1 MNNTRNRGLLCGGM
15 ILLECILWGI
25 GNPLIK
31 LMEGVIPNFLLLA
44 LRFTIA
50 LILMMAVYGKRI
62 VAVLRKTDLR
72 PILIASVYTA
82 AAYILSNFGLRLASA
97 TAAGF
102 LMGLSVLFTP
112 ILAFLFYRQK
122 MSAAQWIPVAI
133 VMAGMYLMCG
143 VEGGFGFGI
152 GEALALLSSAAS
164 ALMLVSSAKVLEKT
178 DAMAVSAVQFAV
190 TAVSCFVCALLFED
204 VTVLAHVPASG
215 WWILAYLAVG
225 TSFFAFILQNV
236 GLTGISSMYASLL
249 MCSEPLFTAA
259 AAYVLL
265 GERLTVPGFIGA
277 GLIMASLVLATVL
290 MEKPEL
296 LRLKNAAKK

>member
-1 MNNTRNRGLLCGGM
+1 MNNTRNRSLLCGGM

-25 GNPLIK
+25 GNPMIK

-44 LRFTIA
+44 LRFAISFV
-50 LILMMAVYGKRI
+50 LMMAVFGRRI
-62 VAVLRKTDLR
+62 IPALRQAKLR
-72 PILIASVYTA
+72 PIFIASVYTA
-82 AAYILSNFGLRLASA
+82 AAYILSNFGLRLATA

-122 MSAAQWIPVAI
+122 MHAAQWIPIVI

-164 ALMLVSSAKVLEKT
+164 ALMLVSSARVLEET

-190 TAVSCFVCALLFED
+190 TALCCFICALLFED
-204 VTVLAHVPASG
+204 VTVLARVPASG
-215 WWILAYLAVG
+215 WWILAYLAIG

-236 GLTGISSMYASLL
+236 GLTGVSSMYASLL
-249 MCSEPLFTAA
+249 MCSEPLFTAV
-259 AAYVLL
+259 AAYFML
-265 GERLTVPGFIGA
+265 GERLTLPGFIGA
-277 GLIMASLVLATVL
+277 GLIMVSLILATL
-290 MEKPEL
+290 LTEKPDL
-296 LRLKNAAKK
+296 LTRQKVVR